1 MICVLAGCVTH
12 NTTTGKAVPRAGQKY
27 PFADVEK
34 AAEKLQVGLTKAQAL
49 MLLGSP
55 AEMDSSA
62 DVWVY
67 LPERYGFLVPAR
79 ALRLDFRNELLAEY
93 GYRPIVLGAQL

>member
-1 MICVLAGCVTH
+1 MRSSAQTPCPVKSSGLRLSARAAQLVLTCVLAGCVTH
-12 NTTTGKAVPRAGQKY
+12 NTTTGKAVPREGQKY

-34 AAEKLQVGLTKAQAL
+34 AAEKLQVGLTKAQTL

-67 LPERYGFLVPAR
+67 LPE
-79 ALRLDFRNELLAEY
+79 
-93 GYRPIVLGAQL
+93 LGRVR